1 MQSIVEQKAI
11 ERSGMQLIYPPLEK
25 IGVIIVN
32 SFPELGT
39 LTALRFL
46 EWVQQNPGGVISL
59 PTGKTPEYF
68 IKEVVRFLNTWDKKD
83 TVVELES
90 WGLNPAI
97 KPDMQSLH
105 FVQIDEFYPIN
116 PRQHN
121 SFYYYVNRFYIKG
134 FRLDPKKALLID
146 CTKVGLEQKNIFK
159 GLNLEDI
166 WKDGEVDLSLRYR
179 QPSNQH
185 EAIQK
190 ELIESIDQWCSEYET
205 KIRELGGIGFF
216 LGGIGPDGHIG
227 FNIRGSDLY
236 STTRLTP
243 TNYETQAAAAQDLG
257 GIEIAK
263 KRLVITIGLS
273 TIVYNPSCVA
283 IIMAA
288 GEAKAKVVAD
298 AVEKP
303 QHVHYPATIL
313 HNLPNARFYITRGAA
328 KDLLERKKL
337 FLIKA
342 TSVSKEE
349 VERIIVD
356 ISLKKNKPIEKLR
369 EVDIIDDP
377 LGALLLKKTGAD
389 VEVVKHQVIQ
399 SLKEKIERGCLI
411 RRNCTFLHTEPHH
424 DDIMLGYLPGVVRH
438 IREHSTNHHF
448 VTLTGGF
455 TSVTNMFMLRLLTEL
470 KDYLVAGFFNNLFEE
485 GYFNPDNTVGRNRD
499 VWQYLDGVAANS
511 EAMKREGRLRRLLR
525 DCIFVYDETDPEQ
538 LKDRV
543 DELLNYFKTQYP
555 GRKDLPHIQRLKGMC
570 REWEGD
576 CLWGYFGWHS
586 GSIHHLRLA
595 FYTGDIFLD
604 EPTIER
610 DVMPIVRI
618 LREVKPDV
626 VTLALDPEASG
637 PDAHY
642 KALQALT
649 EALSIYEKEAKKDIE
664 IWGYRN
670 VWYRFHPSEANM
682 FIPVS
687 LNMFA
692 LQENAFKNSFVSQ
705 MEASFP
711 SYEYDGPFSEL
722 AQMIQVSQYQM
733 LKTCL
738 GREFFNEHESALL
751 RATRGMVFIKTMN
764 LETLYKHSRELRK
777 ITENR

>member
-1 MQSIVEQKAI
+1 MHSIVEQKVL

-39 LTALRFL
+39 LTALRFI
-46 EWVQQNPGGVISL
+46 EWVQGNPGGVICL

-83 TVVELES
+83 TGAELES
-90 WGLNPAI
+90 WGLNPAV
-97 KPDMQSLH
+97 KPDMGSLH

-116 PRQHN
+116 PKQHN

-134 FRLDPKKALLID
+134 FRLDPTKALLID
-146 CTKVGLEQKNIFK
+146 CTKVGLQQKKSFI
-159 GLNLEDI
+159 GLSLEDI

-179 QPSNQH
+179 QPSNSH
-185 EAIQK
+185 EAIQR
-190 ELIESIDQWCSEYET
+190 ELIESIDQWCAEYEA

-298 AVEKP
+298 AVEKL
-303 QHVHYPATIL
+303 QHIHYPATIL

-337 FLIKA
+337 ILLNA
-342 TSVSKEE
+342 SSVSKEE

-356 ISLKKNKPIEKLR
+356 ISLKKNKQIEKLR
-369 EVDIIDDP
+369 EIDIVDDP
-377 LGALLLKKTGAD
+377 LGSLLLKKTKSG
-389 VEVVKHQVIQ
+389 VEELKHQVIQ
-399 SLKEKIERGCLI
+399 SLKEKIERGCI
-411 RRNCTFLHTEPHH
+411 IKRNCTFLHTEPHH

-470 KDYLVAGFFNNLFEE
+470 KEYLVAGFFNNLFEE
-485 GYFNPDNTVGRNRD
+485 GYFNPDNIVGRNRD
-499 VWQYLDGVAANS
+499 VWQYLDGVAASS
-511 EAMKREGRLRRLLR
+511 EVMKREGRLRRLLR

-543 DELLNYFKTQYP
+543 DELINYFSTQYP

-610 DVMPIVRI
+610 DVMPIVRV

-642 KALQALT
+642 KALQTLT
-649 EALSIYEKEAKKDIE
+649 EALSIYERESEKDIE

-711 SYEYDGPFSEL
+711 SYDYDGPFYEL
-722 AQMIQVSQYQM
+722 AQMIQVTQYQM

-751 RATRGMVFIKTMN
+751 RATRGMVFIKKMN
-764 LETLYKHSRELRK
+764 LQTLYKHSRELRK

>member
-1 MQSIVEQKAI
+1 MHSIVEQKVL

-39 LTALRFL
+39 LTALRFI
-46 EWVQQNPGGVISL
+46 EWVQGNPGGVICL

-83 TVVELES
+83 TGAELES
-90 WGLNPAI
+90 WGLNPAV
-97 KPDMQSLH
+97 KPDMGSLH

-116 PRQHN
+116 PKQHN

-134 FRLDPKKALLID
+134 FRLDPTKALLID
-146 CTKVGLEQKNIFK
+146 CTKVGLQQKKSFI
-159 GLNLEDI
+159 GLSLEDI

-179 QPSNQH
+179 QPSNSH

-190 ELIESIDQWCSEYET
+190 ELIESIDQWCAEYEA

-283 IIMAA
+283 IVMAA

-303 QHVHYPATIL
+303 QHIHYPATIL

-328 KDLLERKKL
+328 KELLERKKL
-337 FLIKA
+337 ILINA
-342 TSVSKEE
+342 SSVSKEE

-356 ISLKKNKPIEKLR
+356 ISLKKNKQIEKLR
-369 EVDIIDDP
+369 EIDIVDDP
-377 LGALLLKKTGAD
+377 LGSLLLKKTKSG
-389 VEVVKHQVIQ
+389 VEELKHQVIQ
-399 SLKEKIERGCLI
+399 SLKEKIERGCI
-411 RRNCTFLHTEPHH
+411 IKRNCTFLHTEPHH

-470 KDYLVAGFFNNLFEE
+470 KEYLVAGFFNNLFEE
-485 GYFNPDNTVGRNRD
+485 GYFNPDNIVGRNRD
-499 VWQYLDGVAANS
+499 VWQYLDGVAAGS
-511 EAMKREGRLRRLLR
+511 EVMKREGRLRRLLR

-543 DELLNYFKTQYP
+543 DELINYFSTQYP

-610 DVMPIVRI
+610 DVMPIVRV

-649 EALSIYEKEAKKDIE
+649 EALSIYERESEKDIE

-711 SYEYDGPFSEL
+711 SYDYDGPFYEL
-722 AQMIQVSQYQM
+722 AQMIQVTQYQM

-751 RATRGMVFIKTMN
+751 RATRGIVFIKKMN
-764 LETLYKHSRELRK
+764 LQMLYKHSRELRK